1 MASPF
6 CERLSLTINVRFC
19 GFDLPAE
26 RFSFIELTDEK
37 GGERLDRTPVAEG
50 DIVIADRGFLHPE
63 PLTHV
68 LQQGADVIIRAGW
81 KGARWLDAKGER
93 FDIQAA
99 LQEAETVGLLD
110 QSVCIGRKKGPALS
124 LRLVAFRLPPI
135 KAEEARARARRA
147 AKREDYAVSGGTLAA
162 AGWVI
167 LVTSLDAGAFPAA
180 KISELY
186 RVRHAG
192 RMLSA

>member
-1 MASPF
+1 LA
-6 CERLSLTINVRFC
+6 
-19 GFDLPAE
+19 
-26 RFSFIELTDEK
+26 
-37 GGERLDRTPVAEG
+37 
-50 DIVIADRGFLHPE
+50 
-63 PLTHV
+63 HV

-162 AGWVI
+162 AGWII

-186 RVRHAG
+186 RIRWRIEMAFKRLKTIIG
-192 RMLSA
+192 LSAPPSEDPEVAKTWILAHLLMALLLESQTSAPEFSPRMAA

>member
-1 MASPF
+1 MDI
-6 CERLSLTINVRFC
+6 RDVRFC

-63 PLTHV
+63 PLAHV

-99 LQEAETVGLLD
+99 LQRAETAGLLD
-110 QSVCIGRKKGPALS
+110 QPVCIGRKKGPALS
-124 LRLVAFRLPPI
+124 LRLVAFRLPPV

-147 AKREDYAVSGGTLAA
+147 AKRNYAVSGGTLAA

-167 LVTSLDAGAFPAA
+167 LVTSLDVGAFPAA